1 MTQTPGT
8 VGITQIGIT
17 GNCAEITIT
26 VGNTVI
32 AIGEADG
39 QGTIPLQSVANWL
52 QTFSL
57 SPQVALQLCERLDH
71 ALLEYQQAFGA
82 IPRDPRFKLEPGK
95 TLQ

>member
-8 VGITQIGIT
+8 VGVTQIGVT
-17 GNCAEITIT
+17 GNVAEITIT

-32 AIGEADG
+32 VIGEPDAAG
-39 QGTIPLQSVANWL
+39 SVPLQSVANWL

-82 IPRDPRFKLEPGK
+82 IPRDPRFKLEQGK